1 MGRVDKRVPPREQS
15 QGSSRD
21 LPTAGQDFPQWMD
34 VHWSPLPTLV
44 NRKVCCANAASAPL
58 FTLGG
63 EEEGQIACLGS
74 LVTRSQ

>member
-15 QGSSRD
+15 QGSSRN
-21 LPTAGQDFPQWMD
+21 LPTAGQDFPQWTD
-34 VHWSPLPTLV
+34 VHCVSTPPHV
-44 NRKVCCANAASAPL
+44 SHKVCCANAASAPL

-63 EEEGQIACLGS
+63 EEEGQVACLGS